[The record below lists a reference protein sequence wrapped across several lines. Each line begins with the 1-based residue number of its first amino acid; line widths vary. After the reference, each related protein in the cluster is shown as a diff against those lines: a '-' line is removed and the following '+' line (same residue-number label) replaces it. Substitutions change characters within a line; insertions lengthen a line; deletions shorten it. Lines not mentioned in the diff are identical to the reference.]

1 MVLPGNRGVSVVGKR
16 TLRSRVGR
24 STLRGASG
32 LATTLRDG
40 VAVVSTNSG
49 GGGVAVEGATS
60 SSGGSVVVEGATS
73 SGGGS
78 VAVEGATSSDG
89 GSVAPAFSTS
99 GGVGSV
105 EEEEEKLKKS
115 SCGGCDARK
124 DGNGATREDAVVGD
138 VPTTRSSGRA
148 GDEEERKEEWVTAD
162 GVRK

>member
-1 MVLPGNRGVSVVGKR
+1 MLAMVLPGKRGVLVVGKR

-32 LATTLRDG
+32 LVTALRDG
-40 VAVVSTNSG
+40 VAVVSTSSG

-60 SSGGSVVVEGATS
+60 SGGGSVAVEGATS

-105 EEEEEKLKKS
+105 EEEEEKLKGDWCS
-115 SCGGCDARK
+115 AR
-124 DGNGATREDAVVGD
+124 NCI
-138 VPTTRSSGRA
+138 
-148 GDEEERKEEWVTAD
+148 
-162 GVRK
+162 